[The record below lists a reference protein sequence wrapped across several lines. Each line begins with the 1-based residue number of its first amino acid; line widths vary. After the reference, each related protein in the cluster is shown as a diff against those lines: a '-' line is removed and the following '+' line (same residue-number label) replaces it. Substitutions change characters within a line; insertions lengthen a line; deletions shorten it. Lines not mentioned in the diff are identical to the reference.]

1 MKKVTILISLF
12 LSTMASWATSHTI
25 YVDIENTMNIQ
36 RNDVPVV
43 IALDPSMC
51 PFDIKSATVFIS
63 EEEIPSQI
71 DDLNNDRVPDEL
83 AFLINIA
90 PGATTKARIVLS
102 DTIAKRD
109 RYTSRVYA
117 DMLVATKSKKRPHAP
132 INSIESP
139 TGDLYNYLHHHGPA
153 FESELVAYRI
163 YFDKKQTV
171 DIYGKFNP
179 GFEIAPSGWYP
190 NDEQLAQ
197 GFGDDVLRVSG
208 SCGVGTL
215 KGWNLK

>member
-51 PFDIKSATVFIS
+51 PFDIQSATVFIS

-90 PGATTKARIVLS
+90 PGLPPK
-102 DTIAKRD
+102 
-109 RYTSRVYA
+109 
-117 DMLVATKSKKRPHAP
+117 
-132 INSIESP
+132 
-139 TGDLYNYLHHHGPA
+139 
-153 FESELVAYRI
+153 
-163 YFDKKQTV
+163 
-171 DIYGKFNP
+171 
-179 GFEIAPSGWYP
+179 
-190 NDEQLAQ
+190 LA
-197 GFGDDVLRVSG
+197 
-208 SCGVGTL
+208 
-215 KGWNLK
+215 